1 MFGAVIIGILGIVFN
16 IVGILIWKKEK
27 ISFFHNYHYDKVS
40 ENDKKA
46 FCAIS
51 GAGII
56 SIGVGLL
63 ITAVIIGI
71 TESALSFIAFAAGF
85 GIGLSLLICA
95 GKKYNSD

>member
-1 MFGAVIIGILGIVFN
+1 MFGAVVIGVLAIVFFV
-16 IVGILIWKKEK
+16 VGILIWKKEK

-46 FCAIS
+46 FCATS

-63 ITAVIIGI
+63 VTAVVIGI
-71 TESALSFIAFAAGF
+71 TESALSFIAFAVGF
-85 GIGLSLLICA
+85 AVGLSLLIYA
-95 GKKYNSD
+95 GKKYNS